1 MIRFFS
7 KHVGAGRTAIILT
20 NLFVLILVQHDQ
32 FFTQQNLSMRSFVI
46 SVSKSVIVNY
56 ISSPEVA
63 FLKSITARFNPKTT
77 KLVFRFLGQDETE
90 PSTNQTYG
98 SLLKNLTFVKTF
110 ASGIMVPKSY
120 IWPVDANNYLL
131 PYMSVVLDA
140 HKEGLEVFASDFSN
154 DVPFS
159 FNYSYDPVTEFLNY
173 VDNGIFSVDGV
184 LTDFPITPSEAIGNF
199 FFHLLKMVFT

>member
-1 MIRFFS
+1 MVRCFS
-7 KHVGAGRTAIILT
+7 KNVGAGPTAIILT

-32 FFTQQNLSMRSFVI
+32 FFTQHNLSMRRFVI
-46 SVSKSVIVNY
+46 NATKSVIVNY

-63 FLKSITARFNPKTT
+63 FLKSITKRINPKTT
-77 KLVFRFLGQDETE
+77 KLVFRFLGQDETD

-98 SLLKNLTFVKTF
+98 SLLKNLTFIKTF

-131 PYMSVVLDA
+131 PHTSVVLDA
-140 HKEGLEVFASDFSN
+140 HKEGLEVFVSDFSN

-173 VDNGIFSVDGV
+173 FDNGVFSVDGV
-184 LTDFPITPSEAIGNF
+184 LADFPITPSEAIGNF
-199 FFHLLKMVFT
+199 FFHLLKTVFT